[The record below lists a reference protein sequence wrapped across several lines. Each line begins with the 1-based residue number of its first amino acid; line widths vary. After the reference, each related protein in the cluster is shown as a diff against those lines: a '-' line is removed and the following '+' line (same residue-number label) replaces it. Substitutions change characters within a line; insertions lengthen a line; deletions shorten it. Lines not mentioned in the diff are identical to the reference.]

1 MHCVKLLGQRPS
13 TREFDRQDAEFQI
26 RVAVLDVVTALRI
39 RLPGEGEILTVS
51 RFVQQSRGTR
61 PIAIRAP
68 RTLILVSRQTP

>member
-51 RFVQQSRGTR
+51 RFVQH
-61 PIAIRAP
+61 
-68 RTLILVSRQTP
+68 V